1 LSWLDVNWK
10 HERPS
15 KASVELLWRSF
26 EVTTVTEVLPAVE
39 EYLVELRRVYTNGGA
54 YCARFHVNGNED
66 FNWFATRNRW
76 DEMSFF
82 SRLLLHPAL
91 VSALPQV
98 AAEGRATELAEF
110 SWGSSLTLDG
120 ELARA
125 LVLGGAYEQ
134 FKGTSREA
142 KELGARV
149 AESVFGDRFLDVV
162 VFRCWKP
169 WSPWFFDV
177 AWDSTMLL
185 IDRRLQLVTVLV
197 STDTD

>member
-1 LSWLDVNWK
+1 MSWLDVNWE

-15 KASVELLWRSF
+15 NASVEWLWRSV
-26 EVTTVTEVLPAVE
+26 EVSNVAEVVPAVE
-39 EYLVELRRVYTNGGA
+39 EYLAELRRVNTNGGA

-76 DEMSFF
+76 DEIGFF
-82 SRLLLHPAL
+82 SRFLLHPAFA
-91 VSALPQV
+91 SALPQV
-98 AAEGRATELAEF
+98 AVEGKADELAEF
-110 SWGSSLTLDG
+110 GWGSSLTLDG

-125 LVLGGAYEQ
+125 LVLGGAYEK
-134 FKGTSREA
+134 FKGTPREA
-142 KELGARV
+142 KALGARV
-149 AESVFGDRFLDVV
+149 AESLFGDRFLDVE

-169 WSPWFFDV
+169 WSRWFFDV